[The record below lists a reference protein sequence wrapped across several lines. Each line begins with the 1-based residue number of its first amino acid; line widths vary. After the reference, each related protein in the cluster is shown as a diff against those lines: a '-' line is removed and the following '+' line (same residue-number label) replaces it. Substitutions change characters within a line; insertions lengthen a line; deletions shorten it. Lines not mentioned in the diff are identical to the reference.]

1 MCEEEKMLRGEL
13 YFGYDTVLLKK
24 REKAKDLCFLF
35 NQTKPSQRRK
45 RLKILQ
51 QLIGKIG
58 KNVWIE
64 SDFYCDY
71 GSQITLGDRLLCQS
85 SLYNIR
91 SCTSGDRKSG
101 FTRS

>member
-1 MCEEEKMLRGEL
+1 MSEEEKMLRGEL
-13 YFGYDTVLLKK
+13 YFGYDTALVKK

-35 NQTKPSQRRK
+35 NQTKPSQRQK
-45 RLKILQ
+45 RLEILQ

-58 KNVWIE
+58 KDVWIE

-71 GSQITLGDRLLCQS
+71 GSQITLGDRFLCQS

-91 SCTSGDRKSG
+91 PCTSGDRESG
-101 FTRS
+101 IIRT